1 MNAFKESYSLQLSV
15 SASQDAKPVLIDTVA
30 SMYAVVKLTSLC
42 DSSEGFPG
50 LFGSKLATIAD
61 IGCCRP
67 PEGNVYLEGR
77 KEGRKEGEV
86 GEGGQGGEQKR
97 TVRRERTNERERSV
111 AVYPVHRS
119 GVTCSVTIQHEG
131 SD

>member
-1 MNAFKESYSLQLSV
+1 M
-15 SASQDAKPVLIDTVA
+15 LIDTVA

-97 TVRRERTNERERSV
+97 TVKDGKEQTKGKGQWQCTPCTVVGSH
-111 AVYPVHRS
+111 AV
-119 GVTCSVTIQHEG
+119 
-131 SD
+131 